1 MRKFL
6 IDRRPHPSF
15 NRSRYY
21 LLAPFLFILILS
33 TCQSQPNLVPS
44 PPVDVTVMVSPPTTP
59 SPTPAC
65 TPLQPGMSITV
76 HALLDQVMIIQLKGF
91 KPGEKVDITG
101 NTLYRGNGGG
111 FEVLDQLI
119 EPDGSAYDREGYS
132 VGTGA
137 PISRWHFQVTYSGG
151 VACTDLDIP

>member
-6 IDRRPHPSF
+6 IDRIPNPSS

-33 TCQSQPNLVPS
+33 TCQSQSNLVPN
-44 PPVDVTVMVSPPTTP
+44 PPVDVTVMVSNPTTP

-65 TPLQPGMSITV
+65 TPLQPGMSVTV
-76 HALLDQVMIIQLKGF
+76 HAVLNQVMIIQLKGF

-101 NTLYRGNGGG
+101 NTLYMGNGGG
-111 FEVLDQLI
+111 FEVFDQLI